1 MKRNLCLTFIFAL
14 VLLVSLQPASAIEF
28 GELSMG
34 TDVDIH
40 GYISQGVLRSSHNN
54 FFAETEDGSSEF
66 SEIAFNIGT
75 DVSDKLHLGIQ
86 VLSRKLGEFGK
97 GELEIDWGYA
107 DYRWKDWMGFR
118 AGKMKL
124 MHGLYNTT
132 RDIDFLRTSIFLPQ
146 SVYNEAWRDTVSA
159 VQGGEIYGDVYLGK
173 GGSIAYRVQ
182 GGQNEFPVDSGV
194 ATTTEDQSRLLGI
207 EYKAEDYVPK
217 YASSGGFLW
226 STPVDGLKVGAT
238 SWLTKFKLEGDAYAL
253 MNMESVAKAGD
264 LLGKVEVETRSVEWT
279 GSIEYS
285 IGKFLFAAEY
295 SRNSYDFWS
304 SGPGFEKIANVSP
317 RVRNAAHT
325 TLDTEGYYLAG
336 AYRFTDWFEAGL
348 YYSVYYADADDKDG
362 DANEIGSS
370 NPLDKDYNPRKA
382 NGYQDHDAWLKD
394 LCLSLRF
401 DITDN
406 WVFKIEGHAMD
417 GTAILTKDINSK
429 TIYNAATKSS
439 VKVLDTVDDWYLGAM
454 KVTFN
459 F

>member
-1 MKRNLCLTFIFAL
+1 MKRYSFLFILFFCMIFIS
-14 VLLVSLQPASAIEF
+14 VSSQAIEF

-34 TDVDIH
+34 NKVDIH

-54 FFAETEDGSSEF
+54 FYAETDDGSSEF
-66 SEIAFNIGT
+66 SEAAFNIGT

-107 DYRWKDWMGFR
+107 DYRWNDWLGFR
-118 AGKMKL
+118 AGKMKM

-159 VQGGEIYGDVYLGK
+159 IQGGDVYGDVYLGK
-173 GGSIAYRVQ
+173 GGSIAYRLQ
-182 GGQNEFPVDSGV
+182 AGHNEFPVDSGV
-194 ATTTEDQSRLLGI
+194 ATTTADQSRLMGL
-207 EYKAEDYVPK
+207 EYKASEYFPK
-217 YASSGGFLW
+217 YATCGGFLW
-226 STPVDGLKVGAT
+226 STPVEGLKFGVTA
-238 SWLTKFKLEGDAYAL
+238 WVTKFSLEGDTFAL
-253 MNMESVAKAGD
+253 QDMGVISAGD
-264 LLGKVEVETRSVEWT
+264 NLGKVEVETRSEEWT
-279 GSIEYS
+279 TSIEYN

-295 SRNSYDFWS
+295 SRNNYDFKNA
-304 SGPGFEKIANVSP
+304 GPGFETIANINPAVESA
-317 RVRNAAHT
+317 RNAD
-325 TLDTEGYYLAG
+325 LETEGYYG
-336 AYRFTDWFEAGL
+336 AVSYRVTDWFEAGM
-348 YYSVYYADADDKDG
+348 YYSVYYADIDDRDG
-362 DANEIGSS
+362 DKNEAGTAAT
-370 NPLDKDYNPRKA
+370 NPRKA

-394 LCLSLRF
+394 LCLSMRF

-417 GTAILTKDINSK
+417 GAAILTKDINSTTSIVNGVAHK
-429 TIYNAATKSS
+429 Q
-439 VKVLDTVDDWYLGAM
+439 LDTEEDWYLGAM